1 MEIRT
6 IQIKD
11 LFRDEEQPRKFFDEE
26 ALNRLT
32 QSIKDNG
39 IEHPITVRKNGK
51 GFIIID
57 GERRWRASKNAGLNE
72 IPCIVTAKDDIL
84 EQQLRSDCLKEGLTV
99 DELDK
104 AIYRYYDMCKTSLS
118 HASLK
123 ARKDSN
129 PYVDYISKQVG
140 KSSTR
145 IQKAIDRFEFK
156 RDNAEFTK
164 NIEQKHNPE
173 NKKFSKVNSTIAMT
187 GKLKDKPE
195 VRKAVIE
202 EVLKAEK
209 GKDKPIN
216 NDKIKQKIDY
226 IANSKHIET
235 ADDARAT
242 IQNMIESEK
251 STDIKK
257 DPRHIFTELFFE
269 FGAFIDKFE
278 KYNFEHKDVKP
289 TIQGKRLSEFIETAE
304 SFYQTIKNLEV
315 KE

>member
-26 ALNRLT
+26 ALSRLT

-39 IEHPITVRKNGK
+39 IEQPITVRKNGK

-72 IPCIVTAKDDIL
+72 MPCIVTAKDDIL

-104 AIYRYYDMCKTSLS
+104 AIYKYYEVFFQTSLEKIETRGGNKGFELI
-118 HASLK
+118 AQK
-123 ARKDSN
+123 
-129 PYVDYISKQVG
+129 IG
-140 KSSTR
+140 KSGVR
-145 IQKAIDRFEFK
+145 VQKAIDRFEFK

-202 EVLKAEK
+202 EVLKAER

-226 IANSKHIET
+226 IANNKHIET
-235 ADDARAT
+235 ADDARMT

-278 KYNFEHKDVKP
+278 KYHFEHKDVKP
-289 TIQGKRLSEFIETAE
+289 SIQGKRLSEFIETAE
-304 SFYQTIKNLEV
+304 AFHQTIKNLEV
-315 KE
+315 K

>member
-26 ALNRLT
+26 ALSRLT

-39 IEHPITVRKNGK
+39 IEQPITVRKNGK

-72 IPCIVTAKDDIL
+72 IPCIVTVKDDIL

-104 AIYRYYDMCKTSLS
+104 AIYRYYESMRLTSET
-118 HASLK
+118 HKKANKNTDSLK
-123 ARKDSN
+123 
-129 PYVDYISKQVG
+129 VHVSKAIG
-140 KSSTR
+140 KSYNR
-145 IQKAIDRFEFK
+145 VDKAIDRFEFK

-187 GKLKDKPE
+187 VKLKDKPE

-209 GKDKPIN
+209 GKDRPIN

-226 IANSKHIET
+226 IANNKHIET
-235 ADDARAT
+235 ADDARMT

-278 KYNFEHKDVKP
+278 KYHFEHKDVKP

-304 SFYQTIKNLEV
+304 VFYQTIKNLEV

>member
-26 ALNRLT
+26 ALSRLT

-39 IEHPITVRKNGK
+39 IEQPITVRKNGK

-72 IPCIVTAKDDIL
+72 MPCIVTAKDDIL
-84 EQQLRSDCLKEGLTV
+84 EQQLRSDCLKEGLSV
-99 DELDK
+99 DELDR
-104 AIYRYYDMCKTSLS
+104 AIYKFYEHYV
-118 HASLK
+118 
-123 ARKDSN
+123 SN
-129 PYVDYISKQVG
+129 ETTFVKNSNRDEGYKFIGDKIG
-140 KSSTR
+140 KSAPR
-145 IQKAIDRFEFK
+145 VRKAIDRFEFK

-226 IANSKHIET
+226 IANNKHIET
-235 ADDARAT
+235 ADDARMT

-278 KYNFEHKDVKP
+278 KYHFEHKDVKP

-304 SFYQTIKNLEV
+304 VFYQTIKNLEV

>member
-26 ALNRLT
+26 ALGRLT

-39 IEHPITVRKNGK
+39 IEQPITVRKNGK

-72 IPCIVTAKDDIL
+72 MPCIVTAKDDIL
-84 EQQLRSDCLKEGLTV
+84 EQQLRSDCLKEGLSV
-99 DELDK
+99 DELDR
-104 AIYRYYDMCKTSLS
+104 AIYKFYEHYV
-118 HASLK
+118 
-123 ARKDSN
+123 SN
-129 PYVDYISKQVG
+129 ETTFVKNSNRDEGYKFIGDKIG
-140 KSSTR
+140 KSAPR
-145 IQKAIDRFEFK
+145 VRKAIDRFEFK

-209 GKDKPIN
+209 GKDRPIN
-216 NDKIKQKIDY
+216 NDKIKQRIDY
-226 IANSKHIET
+226 IANSKYIET
-235 ADDARAT
+235 ADDARTT

-257 DPRHIFTELFFE
+257 DPCHIFTKLFFE

-304 SFYQTIKNLEV
+304 SFYRTIKNLEV